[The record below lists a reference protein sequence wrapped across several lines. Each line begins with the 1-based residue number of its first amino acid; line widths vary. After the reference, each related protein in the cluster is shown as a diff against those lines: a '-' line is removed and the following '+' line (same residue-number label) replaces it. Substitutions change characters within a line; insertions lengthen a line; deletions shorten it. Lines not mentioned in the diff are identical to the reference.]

1 MSRVL
6 VLFHA
11 CVCRLKRQANVCRIY
26 TKKRGAEPDL
36 MDPLIIKKTEATMEA
51 VVSPGVYGPMPRA
64 RVA

>member
-1 MSRVL
+1 MIADSEEGRPNL
-6 VLFHA
+6 H
-11 CVCRLKRQANVCRIY
+11 RIY

-51 VVSPGVYGPMPRA
+51 VVSPGVHAPMSRA